1 MNILLAHKYVSKA
14 QIRNLKLLAFAG
26 SLGRL
31 HIKSKDTE
39 EAMKDNLLTDI
50 GCIERILS

>member
-1 MNILLAHKYVSKA
+1 MNILLANKYVSKA
-14 QIRNLKLLAFAG
+14 QTRNLKLLAFAG